1 MVSESLKNALRITTG
16 FVEIFFIC
24 GLVYGWG
31 AFDYILKEESVYQE
45 LCKEEN
51 DNGNVTIN
59 CEAQDT
65 IYLQITS
72 VGTVILSAGALAV
85 GSLLDRYGLRTAR
98 IYGGVLLT
106 LAFVFYYCL
115 SYSSHL
121 LWLFWIFLCMGTLAP
136 LLTLL
141 PLANTFPERKG
152 LIITVINGVY
162 DCSVAATAFWAG
174 FYENGMS
181 VSTMALVLLLV
192 MGFYWIRTF
201 ALLPK
206 TASSVSDKNNV
217 EDVDLEKEKLAL
229 SAVEIQDISG
239 PTIWETLQ
247 SASFM
252 LYYYCYL
259 ILDSRIVLTFYLL
272 PTMLDSVY
280 EDEEDKM
287 RISQLFTKAN
297 TLSFI
302 ICPLAGIIADTFHRK
317 TASHMMM
324 IFVIAIQTVI
334 SILPLFKADW
344 AMYIFCILFPIGRTM
359 FYGVSSMIMLD
370 QFPQSQFGVLYGFAN
385 LSAGVAIFALTNF
398 VAVFSQ
404 SLTQFMVALAIF
416 SASCLAHPLYELLRK
431 KKVDH

>member
-1 MVSESLKNALRITTG
+1 
-16 FVEIFFIC
+16 
-24 GLVYGWG
+24 
-31 AFDYILKEESVYQE
+31 
-45 LCKEEN
+45 
-51 DNGNVTIN
+51 
-59 CEAQDT
+59 
-65 IYLQITS
+65 
-72 VGTVILSAGALAV
+72 
-85 GSLLDRYGLRTAR
+85 
-98 IYGGVLLT
+98 
-106 LAFVFYYCL
+106 
-115 SYSSHL
+115 
-121 LWLFWIFLCMGTLAP
+121 MGTLAP

-152 LIITVINGVY
+152 MIITVINGVY

-192 MGFYWIRTF
+192 MGFYWIRSDLIMLMCCYKKNLSRTF

-206 TASSVSDKNNV
+206 TASSDSDENNG
-217 EDVDLEKEKLAL
+217 EDVDLKKEKLAL
-229 SAVEIQDISG
+229 SAVEIQEISG

-302 ICPLAGIIADTFHRK
+302 ICPLAGIIAGK
-317 TASHMMM
+317 EA
-324 IFVIAIQTVI
+324 
-334 SILPLFKADW
+334 
-344 AMYIFCILFPIGRTM
+344 
-359 FYGVSSMIMLD
+359 
-370 QFPQSQFGVLYGFAN
+370 
-385 LSAGVAIFALTNF
+385 
-398 VAVFSQ
+398 
-404 SLTQFMVALAIF
+404 
-416 SASCLAHPLYELLRK
+416 
-431 KKVDH
+431 